1 MSVNTFFYTE
11 RALPTEEIPPP
22 WAGLETEGA
31 QSFITPFVQ
40 VQLCSSTPSYQL
52 VNCGKQSH
60 IPVF

>member
-40 VQLCSSTPSYQL
+40 VQLCSSTPSI
-52 VNCGKQSH
+52 N
-60 IPVF
+60 